1 MTILG
6 LTVSASERGAQVGAR
21 CGGWSAAAG
30 GALGGEGCLARNFL
44 VAGGDVGVRG
54 RRERRFS
61 ACYGWSMN
69 GESLAAM
76 SDVEVVAR
84 LVELLREERRLT
96 AAVLAH
102 LGEVEARRLYL
113 PAACSSMHVYC
124 TRALGMSEDQ
134 AFKRIRA
141 ARAARR
147 YPVVAHAVEDGSL
160 HLSGAV
166 LLAPHLSEEN
176 VESLIAEARGK
187 SKAEI
192 EVMLARRAP
201 RPGVA
206 ERLERVALQTTM
218 EVAPGLTIPRDL
230 EVQPEN

>member
-1 MTILG
+1 MTVSRRLRSRARSGETSDGGAGRGAPLGGHGSTKAWNTAWLRRESKRALQEMTILG

-124 TRALGMSEDQ
+124 IRVLGMSEDQ
-134 AFKRIRA
+134 AFKRI
-141 ARAARR
+141 
-147 YPVVAHAVEDGSL
+147 
-160 HLSGAV
+160 
-166 LLAPHLSEEN
+166 
-176 VESLIAEARGK
+176 
-187 SKAEI
+187 
-192 EVMLARRAP
+192 
-201 RPGVA
+201 
-206 ERLERVALQTTM
+206 
-218 EVAPGLTIPRDL
+218 
-230 EVQPEN
+230 